1 MPAAWRVPTAAA
13 SRSASGRCSIPKR
26 ELICPPPSAPWDTV
40 FQTLTLFPHLSV
52 EDNVAYGLAGRVR
65 ALEKLGHRVEAG
77 VDCGA
82 EFRVDLTT
90 AACAELDL
98 APGREVWL
106 ALKTYSCHLV
116 R

>member
-1 MPAAWRVPTAAA
+1 
-13 SRSASGRCSIPKR
+13 
-26 ELICPPPSAPWDTV
+26 
-40 FQTLTLFPHLSV
+40 
-52 EDNVAYGLAGRVR
+52 VR
-65 ALEKLGHRVEAG
+65 AGDVLLSTLRPEKISARNILPGRLRALAKLGHRVEAR

-98 APGREVWL
+98 TPGREVWL
-106 ALKTYSCHLV
+106 VLKTYSCHLV